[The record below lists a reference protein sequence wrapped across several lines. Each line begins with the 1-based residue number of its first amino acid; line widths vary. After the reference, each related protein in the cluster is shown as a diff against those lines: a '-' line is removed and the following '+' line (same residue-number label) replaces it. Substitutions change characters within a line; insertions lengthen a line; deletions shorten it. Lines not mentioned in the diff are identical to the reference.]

1 MAFGY
6 KTSPSLDLHHR
17 EAAKHVPN
25 TAWLYTS
32 SLLTKPGIHMRSIPC
47 PAASIVPCTALHLFM
62 ERNQQTNVIIKA
74 VKRRFKGTK

>member
-17 EAAKHVPN
+17 EAAKQVPN

-32 SLLTKPGIHMRSIPC
+32 SLLTKARDSHEKHPLPC
-47 PAASIVPCTALHLFM
+47 SQHHPLHSLAFIYGTQPAA
-62 ERNQQTNVIIKA
+62 
-74 VKRRFKGTK
+74 KRHY